1 MSYGTKYNE
10 TEAILAALDTNSR
23 NTLKEIL
30 NRMTARERIE
40 LKIAAQRIDQHISN
54 LGAILR

>member
-10 TEAILAALDTNSR
+10 TEAILAALDPNR